1 MNERERLII
10 ANEWKAAKK
19 KDQDMMDMI
28 WLKKVAAGFGL
39 YSYLCFGL
47 YWFYP
52 EVLNMLFWPFHYGW
66 LAH

>member
-10 ANEWKAAKK
+10 TNEWKAAKK

-28 WLKKVAAGFGL
+28 WLKKVAAVFVAYIYICGGL
-39 YSYLCFGL
+39 S
-47 YWFYP
+47 WFYP
-52 EVLNMLFWPFHYGW
+52 ETLNMLFWPFHYGW

>member
-28 WLKKVAAGFGL
+28 WLKKLAIGSSL
-39 YSYLCFGL
+39 YVYLCFGL

-66 LAH
+66 FAH